1 MAAYYNRRS
10 PWTRRSSSSD
20 VSKALRTISKVG
32 NAIAK
37 AHAQAQREQK
47 RQAREAERRVAA
59 YNRMREQNE
68 RARIRQIKQNEVAMR
83 RAERERAKAERE
95 REKALK
101 LQQKLQ
107 EQRLFEEEAQDIQDN
122 NYLWAN
128 IHNFIDDMVTL
139 QDVNDT
145 IAKCDYERN
154 NDVEDGFFETQ
165 KPSMQPAKQKAEQE
179 ADKKFDV
186 TSAQR
191 ELDLADKCLSNHVFE
206 EVEPTRDAVQ
216 ESLAEEA
223 KESISSFFPWKRKRL
238 RNEFVAANLDTRFKE
253 LHDSWQSKKDNY
265 DEKRKKFLEL
275 VSEKQRILDN
285 VKKERSKFISDR
297 SKELYEKELTGW
309 RSERD
314 EFYSSFKQ
322 NFQNVIDGDKDYV
335 ITAIDSIFPDEEL
348 PMEYFV
354 DAIYDESNGK
364 VFVDLDLP
372 EIEDIPDQ
380 KVVLT
385 STGKKS
391 IRQKSQTDLR
401 SDYAHCVL
409 GLAMNVAFS
418 IFNISLKIKEVEIM
432 GYTQRKEDNSAVAT
446 DQYVFVI
453 NFDRDTF
460 SKIDFNRLSSVQIID
475 FFQHH
480 INLSKSFVMKEI
492 DLSTAFDKMDAFG
505 VANYDDFVKGLPAE
519 QKSSRPAPISNQTPS
534 KPATSSSAT
543 SSSTNIYI
551 DDAPIEVFEKSSW
564 FMTKMYNFID
574 RLSKDSGVNRHAENL
589 NGVKVTWTAGNPK
602 GDLDTNTYRGRLFFC
617 SMIDLFRSL
626 DMMKINMDRFTPP
639 NYAFTKYALK
649 LFRQVHFQHYEISKY
664 EGVYQSLIEMLKPM
678 NAGIPTTP
686 HVFLLTE
693 VLCDYEADKS
703 WYKQYLDLLGE
714 YVGIV
719 KRSVHSNTASR
730 LRIEMFYKQLELK
743 GITLPKTN

>member
-1 MAAYYNRRS
+1 MAAYYTRN
-10 PWTRRSSSSD
+10 PWTK
-20 VSKALRTISKVG
+20 KANKGLRTISKVG

-47 RQAREAERRVAA
+47 RAAREAERRAAA
-59 YNRMREQNE
+59 YHRMIEQNE

-95 REKALK
+95 RERALK
-101 LQQKLQ
+101 LQQKLH
-107 EQRLFEEEAQDIQDN
+107 EQRLFEEEAQEIQDN
-122 NYLWAN
+122 NYLWSN

-145 IAKCDYERN
+145 IAKCDYEIN
-154 NDVEDGFFETQ
+154 NDVEDGFFEKP
-165 KPSMQPAKQKAEQE
+165 KPSLQPTKQRAEQE
-179 ADKKFDV
+179 ADRKYNLA
-186 TSAQR
+186 SAQNDLNVAKKY
-191 ELDLADKCLSNHVFE
+191 LDNHVFE
-206 EVEPTRDAVQ
+206 EIEPTRESVE
-216 ESLAEEA
+216 ESLIEEA
-223 KESISSFFPWKRKRL
+223 KGSINAFFPWKRKRL
-238 RNEFVAANLDTRFKE
+238 RNEFVMSNLDSRYQE
-253 LHDSWQSKKDNY
+253 LHDSWQSKKNSY
-265 DEKRKKFLEL
+265 DERRTKFLAL
-275 VSEKQRILDN
+275 VSDKEEVLNNLR
-285 VKKERSKFISDR
+285 KERSKFISDR
-297 SKELYEKELTGW
+297 TKELYDVELKEW

-354 DAIYDESNGK
+354 DAVYDESNGK
-364 VFVDLDLP
+364 VYIDLDLP

-385 STGKKS
+385 ATGKKS

-418 IFNISLKIKEVEIM
+418 VFNVSLKVKEVAIM

-453 NFDRDTF
+453 NFDRETF
-460 SKIDFNRLSSVQIID
+460 SKVDFNRLSSVQIID

-492 DLSTAFDKMDAFG
+492 DLSTAFDKMDAFV
-505 VANYDDFVKGLPAE
+505 VADYDDFVKSLPSE
-519 QKSSRPAPISNQTPS
+519 QKPPRPSSGSNTNNGNPN
-534 KPATSSSAT
+534 SSSSNST
-543 SSSTNIYI
+543 STNIYV
-551 DDAPIEVFEKSSW
+551 DDAPIEVFEKSNW

-589 NGVKVTWTAGNPK
+589 NGIKVTWNNGNPK

-617 SMIDLFRSL
+617 SMMDLFRAL

-639 NYAFTKYALK
+639 NYAFTKYALNIFK
-649 LFRQVHFQHYEISKY
+649 QVRFQYYELSKY
-664 EGVYQSLIEMLKPM
+664 ESVFQSLIDMLKPM
-678 NAGIPTTP
+678 NAGIPQTP

-703 WYKQYLDLLGE
+703 WYKQYLDLIGE
-714 YVGIV
+714 FVGIV
-719 KRSVHSNTASR
+719 KRSVHSNTSSR
-730 LRIEMFYKQLELK
+730 LRIDMFYRQLELK
-743 GITLPKTN
+743 GIVLPKSN